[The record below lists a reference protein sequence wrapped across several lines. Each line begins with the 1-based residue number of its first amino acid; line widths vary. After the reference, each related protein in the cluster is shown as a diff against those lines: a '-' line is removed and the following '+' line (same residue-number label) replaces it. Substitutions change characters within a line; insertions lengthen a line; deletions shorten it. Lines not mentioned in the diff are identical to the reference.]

1 MRVSKM
7 NEDRL
12 VEVRRKKYLNELL
25 DFYLYGDCLD
35 EDMAE
40 EYFDSIKENI
50 TELSLYILMCKDI
63 LTVASQIFCFI
74 KCSTIS

>member
-25 DFYLYGDCLD
+25 DFYNERVEKTY
-35 EDMAE
+35 E
-40 EYFDSIKENI
+40 
-50 TELSLYILMCKDI
+50 SLVHRMNRLKSFPLTILE
-63 LTVASQIFCFI
+63 
-74 KCSTIS
+74 